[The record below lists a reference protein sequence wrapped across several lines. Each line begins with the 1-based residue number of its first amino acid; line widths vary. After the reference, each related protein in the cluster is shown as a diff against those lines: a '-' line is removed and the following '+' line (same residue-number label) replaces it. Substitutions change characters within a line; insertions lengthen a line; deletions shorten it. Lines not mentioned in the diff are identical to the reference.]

1 MVVPFLIRKKPWGL
15 DLKARMLDK
24 RSAVEIAAEQ
34 FVLIFSLQI
43 CGQVLYRV
51 HTKGKIKSKEKSI
64 PTKAFL

>member
-15 DLKARMLDK
+15 DLKAQMIDK
-24 RSAVEIAAEQ
+24 HSAIEITAEQ

-51 HTKGKIKSKEKSI
+51 HTKGKIKSREKSI